1 MRENISSGS
10 PWEDIIGYSR
20 AVKIGNMIEI
30 AGTTSSSADGIV
42 GKGNLYEQTKF
53 ILEKVKVV
61 LEEAGASLDN
71 VIRTRM
77 FLTNIS
83 DWEQAGKAHGEFF
96 KNIKPATTMVEVSNL
111 IDGDMLIEIEVSAII
126 D

>member
-111 IDGDMLIEIEVSAII
+111 IDGDMLIEIEVSAIL